1 MGSPLGR
8 TLHSGC
14 PKSWKILGI
23 RMLASVVLTAS
34 GLLLASNVNASPQ
47 LFGPSPSIPS
57 RTSAVS
63 APRRQNEAA
72 IVGSGISALQPTIAE
87 AVAAALAA
95 TSSRPSPSSS
105 SSTSGASSG
114 FIPARDSDATP
125 AKYNYIYK
133 VADDGTQ
140 TYISQE
146 EQRDGLEVQ
155 GTYSY
160 VDPTGA
166 IVTVNYNAGV
176 NGYEEQARGSCQDC
190 PTACSA
196 HSDLLKRPQHT
207 GHHCSG
213 VGRPQTNNPDDCQP
227 VCLAWII
234 PVSFSRVL
242 STNISKA
249 QT

>member
-1 MGSPLGR
+1 MGVSPLGR

-14 PKSWKILGI
+14 PKCWNILGRI
-23 RMLASVVLTAS
+23 MFALVALAATGILST
-34 GLLLASNVNASPQ
+34 VNAAPQ

-57 RTSAVS
+57 RTAAVS

-72 IVGSGISALQPTIAE
+72 IVGSVISALQPTIAE

-95 TSSRPSPSSS
+95 TSRP
-105 SSTSGASSG
+105 SSTSGSLGSAASSG
-114 FIPARDSDATP
+114 FVPARDSKATP

-140 TYISQE
+140 TYISKE

-176 NGYEEQARGSCQDC
+176 NGYEETRSREEGAVKIAPQPAQPTQTSSNGLNTQAIIAQVLAALRPTIQTTVSQFASRG
-190 PTACSA
+190 
-196 HSDLLKRPQHT
+196 
-207 GHHCSG
+207 
-213 VGRPQTNNPDDCQP
+213 
-227 VCLAWII
+227 
-234 PVSFSRVL
+234 
-242 STNISKA
+242 
-249 QT
+249 

>member
-14 PKSWKILGI
+14 PKSWKILGT
-23 RMLASVVLTAS
+23 MQFASVVLAAS
-34 GLLLASNVNASPQ
+34 GLLASVNAAPQ
-47 LFGPSPSIPS
+47 LFGPSPSTS
-57 RTSAVS
+57 TSAAS

-72 IVGSGISALQPTIAE
+72 IVGSVISALQPSIAE
-87 AVAAALAA
+87 AVAAALA
-95 TSSRPSPSSS
+95 SSRPSSTTSSS
-105 SSTSGASSG
+105 SSGASSSG
-114 FIPARDSDATP
+114 FVPARDSDATP
-125 AKYNYIYK
+125 ANYNYIYK

-176 NGYEEQARGSCQDC
+176 NGYEETRSREEGAVKISAEEVAAPTSSTSTGLDTDAIIAQVLAALRPTIQTTVGQFVSRG
-190 PTACSA
+190 
-196 HSDLLKRPQHT
+196 
-207 GHHCSG
+207 
-213 VGRPQTNNPDDCQP
+213 
-227 VCLAWII
+227 
-234 PVSFSRVL
+234 
-242 STNISKA
+242 
-249 QT
+249 

>member
-14 PKSWKILGI
+14 PESWKILGT
-23 RMLASVVLTAS
+23 MQLASVVLAAS
-34 GLLLASNVNASPQ
+34 VLLATTNAAPQ
-47 LFGPSPSIPS
+47 LFGPSPSAPFT
-57 RTSAVS
+57 TSAVS

-72 IVGSGISALQPTIAE
+72 IVGSVISALQPTIAE

-114 FIPARDSDATP
+114 FVPARDSDATP

-176 NGYEEQARGSCQDC
+176 NGYEETRSRQEGAVKIAPQKPAPTSSTGLNTDAIIAQVLAALRPTIQTTVSQFVSRG
-190 PTACSA
+190 
-196 HSDLLKRPQHT
+196 
-207 GHHCSG
+207 
-213 VGRPQTNNPDDCQP
+213 
-227 VCLAWII
+227 
-234 PVSFSRVL
+234 
-242 STNISKA
+242 
-249 QT
+249 